1 MYGTCM
7 LEKINTETFRTIL
20 HEIRTKKPSIFGASL
35 LLYAWCVPVGGPRAH
50 VYVCFSA
57 LSKPKRSSI
66 GKKNI
71 EEGRARK
78 SHDGQEKM
86 WFQSLHCLMEISKS

>member
-20 HEIRTKKPSIFGASL
+20 HEIRTKKPSISGASL
-35 LLYAWCVPVGGPRAH
+35 FLCAWCVPVGGPRAH

-57 LSKPKRSSI
+57 RSKPKRSSI
-66 GKKNI
+66 GKKNMK
-71 EEGRARK
+71 ERRTCK
-78 SHDGQEKM
+78 THDG
-86 WFQSLHCLMEISKS
+86 